1 MPDSI
6 FARFTWQPEEAPEVQ
21 NIPLYVQHWLFEKG
35 SLTAKLKQHCHQ
47 FEVKVRSEKWIE
59 KTFENETVLL
69 SEGVYWC
76 REVVLHGD
84 GKPWVAAR
92 TLISKDLLTH
102 YQSLSTLGD
111 KSIGEWLFALSPQRL
126 GTQWAQDS
134 AGGLY
139 ARRSLF
145 LVQEMPLLISELF
158 LENSLISE

>member
-1 MPDSI
+1 MPNSI
-6 FARFTWQPEEAPEVQ
+6 FPRLQWHEEQVLQ
-21 NIPLYVQHWLFEKG
+21 TTQIPLTVQSWLFEKG
-35 SLTAKLKQHCHQ
+35 SLTARLKQVCQQ
-47 FEVKVRSEKWIE
+47 FDVKVQSEKWIE
-59 KTFENETVLL
+59 KTFENETALL
-69 SEGVYWC
+69 PEGLYWC

-84 GKPWVAAR
+84 GKPWVEAR
-92 TLISKDLLTH
+92 TLISKALFTD

-111 KSIGEWLFALSPQRL
+111 KPIGEWLFALSPQRL